1 MLPTGNVLRAALVF
15 LTLGSIASPGSAC
28 TAGGEELPGPEVYV
42 SGNGLFAV
50 AIVSK
55 PLERR
60 PGGGLQA
67 APGEPGTEALVYAV
81 DRYGEPH
88 LAGRFALVHAD
99 EPLDALVSDDGR
111 FLITFGNWTR
121 FDDKAVVIYRT
132 DGSLVRS
139 LSLGDILTAS
149 DRQAV
154 AQMVGGSWREGQ
166 HIDESGTVLVL
177 RIVRGYLEEP
187 PEVAFHL
194 DDGTPL
200 RPARDL
206 IPREV
211 RAVRLGPGEAPGG
224 TDRPFHPEDPRCPD
238 RAAFESAP
246 EVPFERLRAAAAELA
261 LPTTSEVASKARLHG
276 GVVLELL
283 VENGAVTC
291 VRTVKDLPMSLGRA
305 ARRAA
310 LTWRFPPSSEGGAP
324 FRTLVNFDFGSEMYW
339 PEPEP

>member
-50 AIVSK
+50 AIVPK

-60 PGGGLQA
+60 PGGGLQEV
-67 APGEPGTEALVYAV
+67 PGGPGTEALVYAV

-111 FLITFGNWTR
+111 FLITFGTWSYFGDNK
-121 FDDKAVVIYRT
+121 DAVVIYRT

-139 LSLGDILTAS
+139 LALGDILTDS
-149 DRQAV
+149 DVQAV
-154 AQMVGGSWREGQ
+154 KQRVGGNGREGQ

-200 RPARDL
+200 RPAWDL

-224 TDRPFHPEDPRCPD
+224 GDRPFHPEDPRCPD

-261 LPTTSEVASKARLHG
+261 LPATSEVARKARLHG
-276 GVVLELL
+276 SVVLELL
-283 VENGAVTC
+283 VENGAVAC
-291 VRTVKDLPMSLGRA
+291 VRTVKDLPMSLGG
-305 ARRAA
+305 ARRAK
-310 LTWRFPPSSEGGAP
+310 PP
-324 FRTLVNFDFGSEMYW
+324 
-339 PEPEP
+339 